1 MYSIHNEGKSVVAE
15 IFIRNFKNKIYKYIS
30 SISKDVYI
38 NKLDDVVNK
47 YNNAYHRKFKMKPVN
62 VYPCI
67 YIDFN
72 KENNKRHKFKFVDNV
87 RTSKYENIFAKGYVP
102 KRSEEV
108 F

>member
-38 NKLDDVVNK
+38 NKLDGVVNK
-47 YNNAYHRKFKMKPVN
+47 YSNAYHRKFKMKPVN
-62 VYPCI
+62 VNPCI

-87 RTSKYENIFAKGYVP
+87 RISKYENIFAKGYVP
-102 KRSEEV
+102 NWSEEV